1 MAMRLAVVSSA
12 LFAVAM
18 ADSPIG
24 KVLSMIEDLQ
34 TKILAEGESGQKVY
48 AEFSEWCEN
57 QARELSHEIKTGS
70 AEVDALK
77 ASIGEESATIS
88 SRTIK
93 VEELVASIASNEADL
108 ANATTIR
115 KQENTDFVKEEGELM
130 ETIDMITRAS
140 GIIERE
146 MKKGG
151 AAMLQLKSADNLVK
165 AFDVMVQAS
174 LIGNSD
180 AAKLSAFVQQSSSSA
195 TNSEAE
201 SDEEAL
207 DVGAPAGAVYES
219 KSGDLLDTLQG
230 LTDKAEGQLDDCRKK
245 ETSAMQNFEMLEQSL
260 KDEIKF
266 ANKDME
272 AAKMEIAVSS
282 EKKSTAEGDLEVTSK
297 ELATDIEAKQTLHH
311 DCMTKAEDFESE
323 TKSRGEELNALAAAK
338 TALKENTGGADDLS
352 YGLNQV
358 SFVQTGITSRSGLRQ
373 YEAAR
378 FMRDL
383 ARKHQS
389 TQLAQLAARMTSAI
403 RAGSHSGD
411 DVFGKIK
418 GLITDMIEKLEAEAE
433 ADATKKAYC
442 DKELAETNQKKDEKT
457 TEIEKMST
465 QIDQMSA
472 RSATL
477 KEEVAALQTALG
489 ELSTSQAEMDKL
501 RAEEK
506 EQYTKNKADMEQG
519 LQGIKMALKILNE
532 YYAKE
537 DKAHSAGEGAGT
549 SIIGLLEVV
558 ESDFTKGVAEMS
570 GAEENAV
577 SRYEEQTKENAIE
590 SATKDQDVKY
600 KTAEAQSLDKT
611 ISDLSSDRETT
622 NTEHAAVMEFYAKIK
637 ERCIA
642 KPDTYEERSGRRQ
655 AEIEGLKQALRTLE
669 DETAFVQR
677 KQRGSMRG
685 SVLMAR

>member
-230 LTDKAEGQLDDCRKK
+230 LTDKAEGQLDDSRKK
-245 ETSAMQNFEMLEQSL
+245 ETIAMQNFEMLEQSL

-323 TKSRGEELNALAAAK
+323 TKSRGEELAAMAK
-338 TALKENTGGADDLS
+338 AKEIIKEATGES
-352 YGLNQV
+352 SFSQV
-358 SFVQTGITSRSGLRQ
+358 SFAQTGMKLSTRADLSNFEAVRLVRGLAKAQGDAALALLATRMASAMRHGASGAGVFDKVKGMISDMISKLET
-373 YEAAR
+373 EAAEE
-378 FMRDL
+378 
-383 ARKHQS
+383 S
-389 TQLAQLAARMTSAI
+389 
-403 RAGSHSGD
+403 
-411 DVFGKIK
+411 
-418 GLITDMIEKLEAEAE
+418 
-433 ADATKKAYC
+433 TKKAYC
-442 DKELAETNQKKDEKT
+442 DKETAETSAKKEDRT
-457 TEIEKMST
+457 
-465 QIDQMSA
+465 DD
-472 RSATL
+472 
-477 KEEVAALQTALG
+477 VAALATKIEAAAAKSAQLKAEVATVES
-489 ELSTSQAEMDKL
+489 ELSSLSRSQAEMDKL
-501 RAEEK
+501 RSEEK
-506 EQYTKNKADMEQG
+506 TIFDESKAELEKG
-519 LQGIKMALKILNE
+519 LNGIKLALKVLNE
-532 YYAKE
+532 YFAK
-537 DKAHSAGEGAGT
+537 DAAHGSSEGGASGV
-549 SIIGLLEVV
+549 IALLEVC
-558 ESDFTKGVAEMS
+558 ESDFSKNLAEIIS
-570 GAEENAV
+570 EEETAV
-577 SRYEEQTKENAIE
+577 SEHEETTKQNSISNISKEG
-590 SATKDQDVKY
+590 DVKY
-600 KTAEAQSLDKT
+600 KTKEAKALDKT
-611 ISDLSSDRETT
+611 ASELKADHDGIQEELNAILEYWSRIQAECTVKA
-622 NTEHAAVMEFYAKIK
+622 E
-637 ERCIA
+637 
-642 KPDTYEERSGRRQ
+642 TYEEKVAHRT
-655 AEIEGLKQALRTLE
+655 AEIEGLKEALEALE
-669 DETAFVQR
+669 APALI
-677 KQRGSMRG
+677 QRGS
-685 SVLMAR
+685 ARRHTLRIRRA